1 MHAPRL
7 KHQNFHN
14 IQVPD
19 CRNDHQRVHCI
30 LSYSEKTYYLYYMSY
45 YLYFI
50 LREFQQRNFIQ
61 SGDKLN
67 ETCHLT
73 NTLSSQRQKNEALKS
88 RWFSKIE
95 VREIIIHRILTKISF
110 FNLKQTPVLFL
121 SVSYPTLI
129 LFAGTHLVTIAF
141 YRPSRSYFRLR

>member
-1 MHAPRL
+1 MHQDLSIKISTTFKFLIAEMITSL
-7 KHQNFHN
+7 
-14 IQVPD
+14 
-19 CRNDHQRVHCI
+19 QRVHCI

-88 RWFSKIE
+88 RWFSKTE
-95 VREIIIHRILTKISF
+95 VREIIIHRILTKIS
-110 FNLKQTPVLFL
+110 LTWSRLLSYSSLSHTPHSSCLLGLIWSPLHFTDLLEV
-121 SVSYPTLI
+121 TLD
-129 LFAGTHLVTIAF
+129 
-141 YRPSRSYFRLR
+141 